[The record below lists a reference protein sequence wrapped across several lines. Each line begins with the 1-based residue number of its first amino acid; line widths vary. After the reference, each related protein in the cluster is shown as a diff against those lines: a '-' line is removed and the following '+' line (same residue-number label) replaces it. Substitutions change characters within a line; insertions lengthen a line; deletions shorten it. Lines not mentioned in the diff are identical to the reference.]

1 MTSFTNGVEL
11 IDPRCLLGKHEKAA
25 PAIGCRPFAFLH
37 IGTICL
43 EVRIRSAALIFLA
56 RHKTAILGATLLAGV
71 VRQLRGTGCQPVH
84 SRIVAVGWQVPT
96 CGVGVD
102 RSSSVLEKSRRTRRP
117 APRAM
122 PGAAAIQL
130 WRGSTPLIYQGQK
143 TSKCG
148 GISPNFFQIFFHVF
162 QSGFYRLPDGT
173 FVHAFFQSNLTIAP
187 AEDHTGVHTAALRF
201 G

>member
-1 MTSFTNGVEL
+1 MAKVVNCLVRSIDDLLHKWRRTDRSPLSVGETRNGGT
-11 IDPRCLLGKHEKAA
+11 RA
-25 PAIGCRPFAFLH
+25 GCRPFAFLH

-56 RHKTAILGATLLAGV
+56 RHKTAILGATLLAGM
-71 VRQLRGTGCQPVH
+71 VRQLRGTDRQPVH

-102 RSSSVLEKSRRTRRP
+102 RSSSVLEKSWRTRRP

-130 WRGSTPLIYQGQK
+130 WRGSTPLIYQG
-143 TSKCG
+143 
-148 GISPNFFQIFFHVF
+148 HLDD
-162 QSGFYRLPDGT
+162 GF
-173 FVHAFFQSNLTIAP
+173 
-187 AEDHTGVHTAALRF
+187 
-201 G
+201 